1 MDYKQRLTDRFIS
14 ILDDF
19 AVLDRDISLKMK
31 TTDVGDL
38 GILLAEA
45 QKKLNR
51 ILEQNPLVFDDY
63 QKKKLEFLQKRRN
76 QIGNDLKN

>member
-1 MDYKQRLTDRFIS
+1 MEYKQRLTDRFIN

-19 AVLDRDISLKMK
+19 AILDRDISLKMK
-31 TTDVGDL
+31 TSDIEDL

-51 ILEQNPLVFDDY
+51 IL
-63 QKKKLEFLQKRRN
+63 
-76 QIGNDLKN
+76 

>member
-31 TTDVGDL
+31 TTDMEDL
-38 GILLAEA
+38 GILLADA

-51 ILEQNPLVFDDY
+51 ILEQNPLLFDEY

-76 QIGNDLKN
+76 QIGKDLKN